1 MNYFA
6 KNLTYCRKIFGVTQA
21 DLATRLEKSQSTVAG
36 WENKVSEPN
45 VESLIKFSEIF
56 GISID
61 HLIKADLPGGQYIT
75 EEHIQKFK
83 ANYKNPGKKTNDNPV
98 YVGFDEDLDNQKS
111 NVNEDEP
118 VKEWLM
124 LKILKEMDQKLDK
137 LLVAEGK
144 KP

>member
-1 MNYFA
+1 MNHFA
-6 KNLTYCRKIFGVTQA
+6 KNLTYCRKLFGVTQA
-21 DLATRLEKSQSTVAG
+21 ELAVKLEKSQSTVAG
-36 WENKVSEPN
+36 WENKVSEPS

-61 HLIKADLPGGQYIT
+61 HLIKTDLPGGQYIT
-75 EEHIQKFK
+75 EEHVQKFK
-83 ANYKNPGKKTNDNPV
+83 ANYKNSGKSTTDSPI
-98 YVGFDEDLDNQKS
+98 YIGFDEDIDNQKS

-137 LLVAEGK
+137 LLLSEGK